1 MNSFLELNGIS
12 FGYHGL
18 QSKEIAIDSLEI
30 QEGTLLAILGP
41 SGSGKTTILR
51 LIAGLLLPHQGSVKL
66 GGLEIGDK
74 PPAERRIGMVFQ
86 QPMLFPYLDVLG
98 NVAFPLR
105 LSSISKAKARIQAQG
120 FLELVGMSRFADR
133 PVHTLS
139 GGQAQRVALARALA
153 AKPQLLLLDE
163 PFAALDVD
171 VRAEMQ
177 GLISLLRTET
187 NLTMVLVTHDQR
199 EASILAD
206 QVALLE
212 DGKILQLGEISDLY
226 RRPNS
231 LQVFRAMGGTNAIKG
246 TIENGHFLSKL
257 GRIQVKTNGNLNGP
271 VVLTLRQEATQV
283 QRITQSQSSFLVGQ
297 VLKIRAIGFRN
308 ELEIEINGELIRVE
322 TTIQTSVGEDVAIEL
337 NLEECHFI
345 PRDVRDHQELPS
357 ILRDLTDPLNEMLP
371 ANAISI

>member
-1 MNSFLELNGIS
+1 MNSFLDLNGIS

-51 LIAGLLLPHQGSVKL
+51 LIAGLLLPHEGSVKL
-66 GGLEIGDK
+66 GGLEISDK
-74 PPAERRIGMVFQ
+74 PAAERRIGMVFQ
-86 QPMLFPYLDVLG
+86 QPLLFPYLDVLG

-105 LSSISKAKARIQAQG
+105 LSSISKAKARIQGQE

-177 GLISLLRTET
+177 GLISLLRTEMK
-187 NLTMVLVTHDQR
+187 LTMVLVTHDQR

-231 LQVFRAMGGTNAIKG
+231 LQVFRAMGGTNAIEG

-257 GRIQVKTNGNLNGP
+257 GRIEVKTNSNITGP

-283 QRITQSQSSFLVGQ
+283 QRITQSQCSSLIGQ
-297 VLKIRAIGFRN
+297 VLTIRSIGFRN
-308 ELEIEINGELIRVE
+308 ELEIEINGELIRAE
-322 TTIQTSVGEDVAIEL
+322 TTTQTSVGEDVAIKI

-345 PRDVRDHQELPS
+345 PRDVKDHQELPS

>member
-51 LIAGLLLPHQGSVKL
+51 LIAGLLLPHEGSVKL
-66 GGLEIGDK
+66 GGLEISEK

-86 QPMLFPYLDVLG
+86 QPLLFPYLDVLG

-187 NLTMVLVTHDQR
+187 KLTMVLVTHDQR

-231 LQVFRAMGGTNAIKG
+231 LQVFRAMGGTNAIEG

-257 GRIQVKTNGNLNGP
+257 GRIEVKTNSNINGP

-283 QRITQSQSSFLVGQ
+283 QRITQSQCSSLIGQ
-297 VLKIRAIGFRN
+297 VLTIRSIGFRN
-308 ELEIEINGELIRVE
+308 ELEIAINGELIRAE
-322 TTIQTSVGEDVAIEL
+322 TTTQTSVGEDVAIKI

-345 PRDVRDHQELPS
+345 PRDVKDHQELPS
-357 ILRDLTDPLNEMLP
+357 ILRDSTDPLNEMLP

>member
-86 QPMLFPYLDVLG
+86 QPLLFPYLDVLG

-212 DGKILQLGEISDLY
+212 GGKILQLGEISDLY

>member
-86 QPMLFPYLDVLG
+86 QPLLFPYLDVLG

-105 LSSISKAKARIQAQG
+105 LSSISKAKARIQGQE

-177 GLISLLRTET
+177 GLISLLRTEMK
-187 NLTMVLVTHDQR
+187 LTMVLVTHDQR

-231 LQVFRAMGGTNAIKG
+231 LQVFRAMGGTNAIEG
-246 TIENGHFLSKL
+246 TIENGYFLSKL
-257 GRIQVKTNGNLNGP
+257 GRIEVKTNSNINGP

-283 QRITQSQSSFLVGQ
+283 QRITQSQCSSLIGQ
-297 VLKIRAIGFRN
+297 VLTIRSIGFRN
-308 ELEIEINGELIRVE
+308 ELEIEINGELIRAE
-322 TTIQTSVGEDVAIEL
+322 TTTQTSVGEDVAIKI

-345 PRDVRDHQELPS
+345 PRDVKDHQELPS
-357 ILRDLTDPLNEMLP
+357 ILRDSTDPLNEMLP

>member
-51 LIAGLLLPHQGSVKL
+51 LIAGLLLPHEGSVKL
-66 GGLEIGDK
+66 GGLEISEK

-86 QPMLFPYLDVLG
+86 QPLLFPYLDVLG

-212 DGKILQLGEISDLY
+212 GGKILQLGEISDLY

>member
-86 QPMLFPYLDVLG
+86 QPLLFPYLDVLG

-187 NLTMVLVTHDQR
+187 KLTMVLVTHDQR